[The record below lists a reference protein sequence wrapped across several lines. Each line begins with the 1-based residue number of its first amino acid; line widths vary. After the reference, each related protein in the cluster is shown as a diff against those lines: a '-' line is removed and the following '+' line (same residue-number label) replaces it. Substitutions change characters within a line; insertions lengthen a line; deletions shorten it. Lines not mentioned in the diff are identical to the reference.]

1 MRLLPYTA
9 AILVTIAQASSA
21 QDDAEQFYVSEVE
34 NIVQFYC
41 ISCHRSGG
49 QAGST
54 RLLFGSSAPD
64 NHLKF
69 DSYVNSPSRGAKADR
84 LLQKI
89 RGAAGHGGGTV
100 LREDSSEYERFKA
113 YVDLLT
119 YDPGQVYT
127 VTARST
133 GNGSISPDGA
143 QTVQEKAVLDFLL
156 TPDEGYE
163 IRIVSGSCGGNL
175 TNDKFVTDPII
186 SDCDVIADFRELEI
200 QTFVVTP
207 SAGLGGS
214 ISPFESLSVGVG
226 ATAEFE
232 VIPEAEF
239 AVDTVSG
246 SCGGTLNGTTF
257 TTDPVYEACDVIAT
271 FKLINASG
279 GDPDDDTSDT
289 DDGGGDPEKVFLDLL
304 QTVLGLS
311 EASGELEKAHNN
323 ARQGGSASDRSTN
336 AESIP
341 VMSKPFLFYS
351 IAFIAAIAFSR
362 LRHLL

>member
-9 AILVTIAQASSA
+9 TILITIAQASFA

-143 QTVQEKAVLDFLL
+143 QAVQERAVLDFLL
-156 TPDEGYE
+156 TPDNGYE
-163 IRIVSGSCGGNL
+163 IRTVAGSCGGDL
-175 TNDKFVTDPII
+175 TDSKFVTDPII

-200 QTFVVTP
+200 QTFVVRP
-207 SAGLGGS
+207 SAGMGGS
-214 ISPFESLSVGVG
+214 ISPLEPLSVGGG

-232 VIPEAEF
+232 VIPDAEF

-246 SCGGTLNGTTF
+246 SCGGTLKGTTF

-279 GDPDDDTSDT
+279 GDS

-311 EASGELEKAHNN
+311 EASGELERAHSN
-323 ARQGGSASDRSTN
+323 ARQVDSASDQSTK

-341 VMSKPFLFYS
+341 VMGKSFLFYS
-351 IAFIAAIAFSR
+351 IAFIAAIAFLR
-362 LRHLL
+362 LRHVL